1 MKVLLK
7 GCRRCGGDLF
17 PDREDRE
24 HRTLACLQCG
34 LSVRLVPVSRP
45 FDLRAIHE
53 NAGPPVAA

>member
-1 MKVLLK
+1 VKVLLK

-17 PDREDRE
+17 SDREDRE